1 MVQKIVAN
9 IINNQVI
16 YELECIDRMYLND
29 YVPRFRTEVA
39 AVFVSSLRTESRR
52 GADPACGLQMLKDQ
66 AVSQGNDRL

>member
-1 MVQKIVAN
+1 
-9 IINNQVI
+9 
-16 YELECIDRMYLND
+16 MYLND

-66 AVSQGNDRL
+66 AVSQRMDRL